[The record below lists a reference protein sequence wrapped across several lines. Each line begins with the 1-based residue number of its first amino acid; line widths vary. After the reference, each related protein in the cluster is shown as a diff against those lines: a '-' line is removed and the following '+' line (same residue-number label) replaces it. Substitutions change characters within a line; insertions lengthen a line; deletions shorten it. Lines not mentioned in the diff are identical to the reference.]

1 MRDHA
6 NMPDVTLYGIAN
18 CDTVRS
24 ARGWLTERG
33 VAYAFHD
40 YKRAGVPTDRLEQ
53 WIAALGWE
61 KLLNRGGRTWREL
74 DAAAREAVVDAP
86 SARALMLAQ
95 PTCLRRPLVE
105 WADGSTTVGF
115 DRAEWQARA

>member
-1 MRDHA
+1 
-6 NMPDVTLYGIAN
+6 MPEVRLYGIAN

-24 ARGWLTERG
+24 ARGWLAERG

-40 YKRAGVPTDRLEQ
+40 YKRARVPAHRLEQ

-61 KLLNRGGRTWREL
+61 KLLNRGGRTWRDL

-95 PTCLRRPLVE
+95 PSCIRRPLVE

>member
-1 MRDHA
+1 
-6 NMPDVTLYGIAN
+6 MPDVTLYGIAN
-18 CDTVRS
+18 CETVRS
-24 ARGWLTERG
+24 ARGWLAERG

-40 YKRAGVPTDRLEQ
+40 YKRAGVPAARLDA

-61 KLLNRGGRTWREL
+61 RLLNRKGRTWHEH

-95 PTCLRRPLVE
+95 PSSIRRPVVE

-115 DRAEWQARA
+115 DRAAWQARA